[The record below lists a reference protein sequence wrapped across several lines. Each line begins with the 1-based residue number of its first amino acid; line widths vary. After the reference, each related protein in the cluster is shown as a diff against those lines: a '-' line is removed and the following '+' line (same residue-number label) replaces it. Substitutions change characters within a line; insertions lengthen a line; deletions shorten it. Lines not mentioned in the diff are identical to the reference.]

1 MGCNADMKNVIR
13 KVKMLLGFFVVLTF
27 ISILILTFSHQT
39 PIENNQTIIVCTYK
53 SKATY
58 DYTAILK
65 PNMIYNNK
73 TILKP
78 GEGPIYTKITKKV
91 NLTLTYDFESSLPA
105 ETEITYSLKA
115 ILKTSAW
122 TYQLYSIPSTKT
134 NHTPITIELNPIDKT
149 ELDAIKNRLD
159 SETGVTSAQYALQIY
174 PTFIIEAN
182 TTEGTINQ
190 IFNPTLTVEFEKTE
204 QGQVI
209 LIENLNHAKSGSL
222 TRTETIILQEV
233 INQRYASYILSAASV
248 TGLAMST
255 YLYARRRPPP
265 TLESKLEK
273 ILSPY
278 KDLVV
283 ETVQQN
289 LPRESKIINVNSID
303 DIRKIS
309 EILAKPI
316 LLIKEPEPTLI
327 VIDQNIIYECKIS
340 LEK

>member
-1 MGCNADMKNVIR
+1 MKNVIR
-13 KVKMLLGFFVVLTF
+13 KVKMLLGFFVVLTL
-27 ISILILTFSHQT
+27 ISILTLTLTHQT
-39 PIENNQTIIVCTYK
+39 PIEKNQTTILCTYK

-91 NLTLTYDFESSLPA
+91 NLTLTFNFESSLPA

-115 ILKTSAW
+115 ILETSAW

-134 NHTPITIELNPIDKT
+134 NHIPITIELNPINKT

-159 SETGVTSAQYALQIY
+159 SETGVTSTQYTLQIY

-204 QGQVI
+204 KGQVI
-209 LIENLNHAKSGSL
+209 LIENLNQAKSGSL

-233 INQRYASYILSAASV
+233 INQRYASYILSAASI
-248 TGLAMST
+248 TGLAIST
-255 YLYARRRPPP
+255 YLYARNRPPP
-265 TLESKLEK
+265 TLENKLEK
-273 ILSPY
+273 ILSSH
-278 KDLVV
+278 KDLIV
-283 ETVQQN
+283 ETVQQS
-289 LPRESKIINVNSID
+289 LPRESKIISVNSMD

-316 LLIKEPEPTLI
+316 LLIKEPKPTLI
-327 VIDQNIIYECKIS
+327 VIDQNIVYKYKIS

>member
-1 MGCNADMKNVIR
+1 MKNVIR
-13 KVKMLLGFFVVLTF
+13 RLKVLLGFFILLTF
-27 ISILILTFSHQT
+27 ISILTLAITHQT
-39 PIENNQTIIVCTYK
+39 PIEAKQIITLCTYR
-53 SKATY
+53 SEATY

-78 GEGPIYTKITKKV
+78 GEGLIYTKITKKV
-91 NLTLTYDFESSLPA
+91 NLTLTYNFKSSLPA
-105 ETEITYSLKA
+105 ETEIAYSLKA
-115 ILKTSAW
+115 ILETPAW

-134 NHTPITIELNPIDKT
+134 NHIPITIELNPINKT

-159 SETGVTSAQYALQIY
+159 SEVGVTSTQYTLQIY

-204 QGQVI
+204 KGQVI
-209 LIENLNHAKSGSL
+209 LIENLNQAKSGSL

-233 INQRYASYILSAASV
+233 INQRYASYILSAASII
-248 TGLAMST
+248 GLAIST
-255 YLYARRRPPP
+255 YLYARNRPPP
-265 TLESKLEK
+265 TLENKLEK
-273 ILSPY
+273 ILSSH
-278 KDLVV
+278 KDLIV
-283 ETVQQN
+283 ETVQQS
-289 LPRESKIINVNSID
+289 LPRESKIINVNSMD

-316 LLIKEPEPTLI
+316 LLIKEPKPTLI
-327 VIDQNIIYECKIS
+327 VIDQNIVYKYKIS

>member
-1 MGCNADMKNVIR
+1 MKNVIR
-13 KVKMLLGFFVVLTF
+13 RLKILLGFFILLTF
-27 ISILILTFSHQT
+27 ISILTLAITHQT
-39 PIENNQTIIVCTYK
+39 PIEAKQIITLCTYR

-65 PNMIYNNK
+65 PNLIYNNK
-73 TILKP
+73 TLLRP

-91 NLTLTYDFESSLPA
+91 NLTLTFNFESSIPA

-115 ILKTSAW
+115 TLETSAW

-134 NHTPITIELNPIDKT
+134 NHIPITIELNPINKT
-149 ELDAIKNRLD
+149 ELDIIKNRLD
-159 SETGVTSAQYALQIY
+159 SEAGVTSTQYILQIY

-190 IFNPTLTVEFEKTE
+190 MFNPTLTVEFEKTE
-204 QGQVI
+204 RGQVI
-209 LIENLNHAKSGSL
+209 LIENLNQAKSGSL

-233 INQRYASYILSAASV
+233 INQRYASYILSAASI
-248 TGLAMST
+248 TGLAIST
-255 YLYARRRPPP
+255 YLYARNKPLP
-265 TLESKLEK
+265 TPESKLEK
-273 ILSPY
+273 MLSPH

-289 LPRESKIINVNSID
+289 LPRESKIINVNSMD

-316 LLIKEPEPTLI
+316 LLIKEPKPTLI
-327 VIDQNIIYECKIS
+327 VIDQNIVYEYKIS

>member
-1 MGCNADMKNVIR
+1 MKNVIR
-13 KVKMLLGFFVVLTF
+13 RLKILLGFFILLTF
-27 ISILILTFSHQT
+27 ISILTLAITHQT
-39 PIENNQTIIVCTYK
+39 PIEAKQIITLCTYR

-65 PNMIYNNK
+65 PNLIYNNK
-73 TILKP
+73 TLLRP

-91 NLTLTYDFESSLPA
+91 NLTLTFNFESSIPA

-115 ILKTSAW
+115 TLETSAW

-134 NHTPITIELNPIDKT
+134 NHIPITIELNPINKT
-149 ELDAIKNRLD
+149 ELDIIKSRLD
-159 SETGVTSAQYALQIY
+159 SEAGVTSTQYVLQIY

-190 IFNPTLTVEFEKTE
+190 MFNPTLTVKFERTE
-204 QGQVI
+204 KGQVI
-209 LIENLNHAKSGSL
+209 LIENLNQAKSGSL

-233 INQRYASYILSAASV
+233 INQRYASYILSAASI
-248 TGLAMST
+248 TGLAIST
-255 YLYARRRPPP
+255 YLYARNKPPP
-265 TLESKLEK
+265 TLENKLEK
-273 ILSPY
+273 ILSSH
-278 KDLVV
+278 KDLIV
-283 ETVQQN
+283 ETVQQS
-289 LPRESKIINVNSID
+289 LPRESKIINVNSMD

-316 LLIKEPEPTLI
+316 LLIKEPKPTLI
-327 VIDQNIIYECKIS
+327 VIDQNIVYEYKIS

>member
-1 MGCNADMKNVIR
+1 MKNVIR

-27 ISILILTFSHQT
+27 ISILTLTLTHQT
-39 PIENNQTIIVCTYK
+39 PIEKNQTTILCTYK

-65 PNMIYNNK
+65 PNWIYNK

-91 NLTLTYDFESSLPA
+91 NLTLTYNFESSLPA

-115 ILKTSAW
+115 ILETPAW

-134 NHTPITIELNPIDKT
+134 NHIPITIELNPINKT

-159 SETGVTSAQYALQIY
+159 SEVGVTSTQYTLQIY

-204 QGQVI
+204 KGQVI
-209 LIENLNHAKSGSL
+209 LIENLNQAKSGSL

-233 INQRYASYILSAASV
+233 INQRYASYILSAASI
-248 TGLAMST
+248 TGLAIST
-255 YLYARRRPPP
+255 YLYARNRPPP
-265 TLESKLEK
+265 TLENKLEK
-273 ILSPY
+273 ILSPH

-289 LPRESKIINVNSID
+289 LPRESKIINVNSMD

-316 LLIKEPEPTLI
+316 LLIKEPKPTLI
-327 VIDQNIIYECKIS
+327 VIDQNIVYEYKIS

>member
-1 MGCNADMKNVIR
+1 MKNVIR
-13 KVKMLLGFFVVLTF
+13 KVKMLLGFFVVLTL
-27 ISILILTFSHQT
+27 ISILTLTLTHQT
-39 PIENNQTIIVCTYK
+39 PIEKNQTTSLCTYK

-91 NLTLTYDFESSLPA
+91 NLTLTYNFESSLPA

-115 ILKTSAW
+115 ILETPAW

-134 NHTPITIELNPIDKT
+134 NHIPITIELNPINKT

-159 SETGVTSAQYALQIY
+159 SETGVTSTQYTLQIY

-204 QGQVI
+204 KGQVI
-209 LIENLNHAKSGSL
+209 LIENLNQAKSGSL

-233 INQRYASYILSAASV
+233 INQRYASYILSAASI
-248 TGLAMST
+248 TGLAIST
-255 YLYARRRPPP
+255 YLYARNRPPP
-265 TLESKLEK
+265 TLENKLEK
-273 ILSPY
+273 ILSSH
-278 KDLVV
+278 KDLIV

-289 LPRESKIINVNSID
+289 LPRESKIISVNSMD

-316 LLIKEPEPTLI
+316 LLIKEPKPTLI
-327 VIDQNIIYECKIS
+327 VIDQNIVYKYKIS